1 MCIQYIFIKT
11 FKKSSSSFLAHV
23 RRGVWV
29 WVKIRLKALAKTTFG
44 MSPGVIQTCFQ
55 HRKLYFL
62 GTVREHLLIFRI
74 EVMFQ
79 NTHQAY
85 DPSDLIIEL

>member
-1 MCIQYIFIKT
+1 
-11 FKKSSSSFLAHV
+11 
-23 RRGVWV
+23 
-29 WVKIRLKALAKTTFG
+29 